1 MELSK
6 ILQASGMRSDF
17 IARQLFPNNKHP
29 YNAMNRLLAGS
40 GELKASQLKT
50 LAGLLNTSVDALLEQ
65 PVAPV
70 IWSGSKITGRGGLVL
85 KSRGFTVSF
94 DSSLPH
100 YYIEKQ
106 SGFMSSFPS
115 PPGLTVREFLANV
128 EIEILRL
135 S

>member
-29 YNAMNRLLAGS
+29 YNAMNRLLSGG

-50 LAGLLNTSVDALLEQ
+50 LAELLNTSVDLLLAH
-65 PVAPV
+65 PVAP
-70 IWSGSKITGRGGLVL
+70 ISWSGSKITGRGGLVL
-85 KSRGFTVSF
+85 KSGDFTVTF
-94 DSSLPH
+94 DSSLAH
-100 YYIEKQ
+100 YTIQKNMDVWQ
-106 SGFMSSFPS
+106 IPS
-115 PPGLTVREFLANV
+115 PPGLTVREFLAAV
-128 EIEILRL
+128 EIHILKL